1 MPKPVV
7 KKIEREEDEEK
18 QERNYSERL
27 PEEEELTELQLY
39 EMKHEQ
45 LKKMIHNQYWCLLE
59 PNQYRY
65 EDRAGTFD

>member
-45 LKKMIHNQYWCLLE
+45 LKKMIHNQY
-59 PNQYRY
+59 
-65 EDRAGTFD
+65 